1 MGGYGTTQLGQ
12 SGIGL
17 RALALMDASTRWKP
31 NGITIDWSKVST
43 LEAGRNQIYELELVA
58 ATDGT
63 FTVTVGDQTTAAL
76 DHDITIALLEAAIEG
91 LSTVGVGNVLVT
103 GSAEDYVIEF
113 VEDMGLQPVVM
124 TVDGSSLTAAD
135 VETLTETQLGV
146 VPGEATLL
154 DGTVVA
160 EGDKYIELGTVMAKV
175 TATGKYAPADSTASD
190 GRETMTGAVRGER
203 FILDRPL
210 IKSVHGDHSGSVF
223 DAGVVFKDRLQIGD
237 AYTGAPT
244 EANLETMFPAV
255 TFHSD

>member
-1 MGGYGTTQLGQ
+1 MRIGTTNLGTA
-12 SGIGL
+12 GIGL
-17 RALALMDASTRWKP
+17 RALAAWDDARWKP
-31 NGITIDWSKVST
+31 GGVTIDWSVVNPV
-43 LEAGRNQIYELELVA
+43 EAGRNQIYELELVA

-76 DHDITIALLEAAIEG
+76 DHDVTIALLEAAIEG

-135 VETLTETQLGV
+135 VETLTQTQLGV

-160 EGDKYIELGTVMAKV
+160 EGDKYIELGTVLARI
-175 TATGKYAPADSTASD
+175 TASGKYGPFDSTASD
-190 GRETMTGAVRGER
+190 GRQLATSAQRGICY
-203 FILDRPL
+203 ILDRPL
-210 IKSVHGDHSGSVF
+210 IKSVDGDHSGNVF
-223 DAGVVFKDRLQIGD
+223 DGGTVFKDRLQIG
-237 AYTGAPT
+237 GSGEPT
-244 EANLETMFPAV
+244 EANIEAMFPVV
-255 TFHSD
+255 TFHQD